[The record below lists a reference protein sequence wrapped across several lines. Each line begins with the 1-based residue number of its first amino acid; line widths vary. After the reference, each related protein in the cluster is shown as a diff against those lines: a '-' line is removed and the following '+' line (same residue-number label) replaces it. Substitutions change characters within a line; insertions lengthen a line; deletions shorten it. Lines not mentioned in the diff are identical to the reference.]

1 LNSQCFKINQEIA
14 DSISDLLT
22 KMIEFCKRLG
32 ECSVSDNNN
41 QKHKIVIVGGG
52 AAGLELATSLGRKL
66 GKKGLAEVML
76 LDGTSTHIWKP
87 LLHEV
92 AAGTLDESEQVE
104 YLAQAYR
111 NKFRF
116 RLGKMEGLDRA
127 KKEIYVSPTI
137 NDSGEELIPRRTFSY
152 DTLVLAIGSVS
163 NSFGIKGVEEHCLF
177 LDTTSQAFKFQKQLV
192 ESYIKNHAGADA
204 AKKKPLSIAIV
215 GGGATGVELSA
226 ELHEVTDLLA
236 VYGLNESS
244 NVKLTIIEASPQLL
258 PALPSK
264 LALATQDQLAKLE
277 IDLKLGCR
285 VIEVTKK
292 GIKTLD
298 GEMIA
303 ADLKVWAAGIK
314 APDWVKRL
322 DGLETNQ
329 INQLVVDE
337 TLKTLDDN
345 IFAIGDCAACP
356 WPGHNGNV
364 PPRAQAAHQQA
375 TTLCKSIVNRLS
387 GGSLVKYMYYD
398 YGSLVALGKYSTV
411 GNLMGNLMGSVTI
424 GGFIAR
430 VVYLSLYKMHQVAIH
445 GYYRTALLTLSNLFR
460 RSAHAKIKMH

>member
-1 LNSQCFKINQEIA
+1 M
-14 DSISDLLT
+14 SD
-22 KMIEFCKRLG
+22 
-32 ECSVSDNNN
+32 NN

-52 AAGLELATSLGRKL
+52 AAGLELATNLGRKL
-66 GKKGLAEVML
+66 GKKGLAEIILM
-76 LDGTSTHIWKP
+76 DATTTHVWKP

-92 AAGTLDESEQVE
+92 AAGTIDEAEQVD

-111 NKFRF
+111 NGFRF
-116 RLGKMEGLDRA
+116 RLGKMEGLNRK
-127 KKEIYVSPTI
+127 KKEVYASPTY
-137 NDSGEELIPRRTFSY
+137 NDSGEELIPKRTFSY

-163 NSFGIKGVEEHCLF
+163 NSFGIKGVDEHCLF
-177 LDTTSQAFKFQKQLV
+177 LDTTAQAFKFQKQLV
-192 ESYIKNHAGADA
+192 ESYIKNHASGDT
-204 AKKKPLSIAIV
+204 KKNKPLSIAVV

-226 ELHEVTDLLA
+226 ELHEVTDMLA

-264 LALATQDQLAKLE
+264 LALATQDQLAKLD
-277 IDLKLGCR
+277 IDLKLSCR
-285 VIEVTKK
+285 VVEVTKK
-292 GIKTLD
+292 AIKTLD
-298 GEMIA
+298 GETIA

-314 APDWVKRL
+314 APDWLKQL
-322 DGLETNQ
+322 DGLETNH

-337 TLKTLDDN
+337 TLKTLDDA

-356 WPGHNGNV
+356 WPGHEKGV

-375 TTLCKSIVNRLS
+375 STLCKSIVNRLN
-387 GGSLVKYMYYD
+387 GQPLVKYMYYD

-460 RSAHAKIKMH
+460 RSAHSKIKMH

>member
-1 LNSQCFKINQEIA
+1 
-14 DSISDLLT
+14 
-22 KMIEFCKRLG
+22 M
-32 ECSVSDNNN
+32 SDNNKN
-41 QKHKIVIVGGG
+41 HKIVIVGGG
-52 AAGLELATSLGRKL
+52 AAGLELATSLGKKL
-66 GKKGLAEVML
+66 GKKGLADITL
-76 LDGTSTHIWKP
+76 LDATSTHIWKP

-92 AAGTLDESEQVE
+92 AAGTLDEAEQVE

-116 RLGKMEGLDRA
+116 RLGKMEGLNRKA
-127 KKEIYVSPTI
+127 KEIYVSPTLSE
-137 NDSGEELIPRRTFSY
+137 SGEELIPKRTFSY

-177 LDTTSQAFKFQKQLV
+177 LDTTSQAFRFQKQLV
-192 ESYIKNHAGADA
+192 ENYIKHHAGGD
-204 AKKKPLSIAIV
+204 AKKHKPLTIAIV

-236 VYGLNESS
+236 VYGLEKSS
-244 NVKLTIIEASPQLL
+244 NVKLTIIEAAPQLL
-258 PALPSK
+258 PALPGK
-264 LALATQDQLAKLE
+264 LAKATQAQLAKLE

-285 VIEVTKK
+285 VIEVTKT

-298 GEMIA
+298 GETIPA
-303 ADLKVWAAGIK
+303 ELKVWAAGIK
-314 APDWVKRL
+314 APDWLKRL
-322 DGLETNQ
+322 DGLITNQ

-337 TLKTLDDN
+337 TLQTSDEN

-356 WPGHNGNV
+356 WPGHEKPV

-375 TTLCKSIVNRLS
+375 STLCKSIVNRLN
-387 GGSLVKYMYYD
+387 GLPLVKYVYHD
-398 YGSLVALGKYSTV
+398 YGSLVTLGKYSTV
-411 GNLMGNLMGSVTI
+411 GNLMGNLMGTVTI

-430 VVYLSLYKMHQVAIH
+430 LVYLSLYKMHQVAIH

-460 RSAHAKIKMH
+460 RTAYVKIKMH

>member
-1 LNSQCFKINQEIA
+1 
-14 DSISDLLT
+14 
-22 KMIEFCKRLG
+22 
-32 ECSVSDNNN
+32 
-41 QKHKIVIVGGG
+41 
-52 AAGLELATSLGRKL
+52 
-66 GKKGLAEVML
+66 
-76 LDGTSTHIWKP
+76 
-87 LLHEV
+87 
-92 AAGTLDESEQVE
+92 
-104 YLAQAYR
+104 
-111 NKFRF
+111 
-116 RLGKMEGLDRA
+116 
-127 KKEIYVSPTI
+127 
-137 NDSGEELIPRRTFSY
+137 
-152 DTLVLAIGSVS
+152 
-163 NSFGIKGVEEHCLF
+163 
-177 LDTTSQAFKFQKQLV
+177 
-192 ESYIKNHAGADA
+192 
-204 AKKKPLSIAIV
+204 
-215 GGGATGVELSA
+215 
-226 ELHEVTDLLA
+226 
-236 VYGLNESS
+236 LNESI

-264 LALATQDQLAKLE
+264 LALATQNQLAKLE

-298 GEMIA
+298 GEMIP

-314 APDWVKRL
+314 APDWIKRL

-337 TLKTLDDN
+337 TLKTNDDS

-375 TTLCKSIVNRLS
+375 TTLCKSIANRLA
-387 GGSLVKYMYYD
+387 GGSLVKYTYLD

-411 GNLMGNLMGSVTI
+411 GNLMGNLMGTVTI